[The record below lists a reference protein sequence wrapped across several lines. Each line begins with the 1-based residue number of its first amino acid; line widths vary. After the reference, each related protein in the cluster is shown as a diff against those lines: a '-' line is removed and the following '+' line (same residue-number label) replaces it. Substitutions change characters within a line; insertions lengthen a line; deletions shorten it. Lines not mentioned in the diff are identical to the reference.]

1 MGGRVSTVLQVALIL
16 LLAPIQRHFASN
28 TTTTVMERT
37 EVLELG
43 WEGSAKRLA
52 KRKHIPKVPL
62 VLLVSEVELDH
73 YIDGNAT
80 HHAASDDSV
89 TGQVMGMVS
98 NPSNVPSGV
107 VEHIGVNVDPAEI
120 EVLHN
125 PVVFPGIGGRDLLES
140 HFSQQRPDLGA
151 IGRGERDIEIKMR
164 ARLPAEEGIDAPAT
178 VDNNLDADCFEPVE
192 EVDCVL
198 LGYFS
203 VNHPMYGRP
212 QSIDRE
218 RGDNA

>member
-1 MGGRVSTVLQVALIL
+1 MAVGGRVSTVLQVALIL
-16 LLAPIQRHFASN
+16 LLASIQRHCASN
-28 TTTTVMERT
+28 TTISVMERT

-52 KRKHIPKVPL
+52 KRKHIQKVPL
-62 VLLVSEVELDH
+62 VLLVPEVELDH

-80 HHAASDDSV
+80 HHAATDDSV
-89 TGQVMGMVS
+89 TGQVVGMVS
-98 NPSNVPSGV
+98 NTSNAPSGV

-151 IGRGERDIEIKMR
+151 IGRG
-164 ARLPAEEGIDAPAT
+164 
-178 VDNNLDADCFEPVE
+178 
-192 EVDCVL
+192 
-198 LGYFS
+198 
-203 VNHPMYGRP
+203 
-212 QSIDRE
+212 
-218 RGDNA
+218 